1 MNRLVKKVTETIEK
15 YNMIEEGDKV
25 IIAVSGGPD
34 SICLFDILNR
44 IKDQLKISLVIAHVH
59 HGIREK
65 EADLEA
71 RFVRLKSFH
80 LNLPFEQRTV
90 SVPEI
95 AKAKGLSVEQ
105 AGRVERYKFF
115 KELLNKYQAQKIA
128 LGHHADDQ
136 AETMLMRLIRGSGLR
151 GLVGIPA
158 KRDVFIRPI
167 IECTRQEIE
176 EHCRLNKISYC
187 TDSSNREP
195 NYLRN
200 KIRLELIPFLNKE
213 FHPAIVKNLLQLQT
227 IIRDEL
233 SFWEEITEQYY
244 RKALLKEVSEQV
256 ILNSKILRN
265 WSPGIQRTVIRR
277 ALKHLNHYLEDIQF
291 NHIEAVRLM
300 CLKDEG
306 EKYLYLPGGLR
317 VRKNYEEIFFGPA
330 RNIPIS
336 GKDKEIEA
344 LESELTVGQETE
356 IHNLGLK
363 FITKLYDCNNVNFE
377 KLSKEITKNE
387 VYLDYHKL
395 NLPLKIRNR
404 KPGDKFQPLNSN
416 FYKKVKSFFIDQKVK
431 RHNREK
437 IMLVVDSTN
446 RIVWIAGYQADN
458 RFKITKN
465 TKKILYIEQIT
476 I

>member
-1 MNRLVKKVTETIEK
+1 MNILVKKVIETVEK
-15 YNMIEEGDKV
+15 YNMIEKGDKV

-34 SICLFDILNR
+34 SICLLDILNR

-71 RFVRLKSFH
+71 RFVRLKSSH

-90 SVPEI
+90 PVPEI

-151 GLVGIPA
+151 GLAGIPA

-176 EHCRLNKISYC
+176 EYCRLNKISYC
-187 TDSSNREP
+187 SDSSNREP

-233 SFWEEITEQYY
+233 GFWEEITEQYY

-256 ILNSKILRN
+256 ILNSQILRD

-277 ALKHLNHYLEDIQF
+277 TLKHLNHYLEDIQF

-300 CLKDEG
+300 CFKDEG
-306 EKYLYLPGGLR
+306 EKYLHLPGGLR
-317 VRKNYEEIFFGPA
+317 VRKNYEEIFFGLA
-330 RNIPIS
+330 RNVPIS
-336 GKDKEIEA
+336 GKDKKIEA
-344 LESELTVGQETE
+344 LEFELIVGQETE
-356 IHNLGLK
+356 VRNLGLK
-363 FITKLYDCNNVNFE
+363 FITKLYDFNNINFE
-377 KLSKEITKNE
+377 KPGKESTKNE
-387 VYLDYHKL
+387 AYLDYHKL
-395 NLPLKIRNR
+395 SLPLKIRNR

-416 FYKKVKSFFIDQKVK
+416 FSKKVKSFFIDQKID
-431 RHNREK
+431 RHDREK
-437 IMLVVDSTN
+437 IILVVDSAN
-446 RIVWIAGYQADN
+446 RIVWIAGYQVDN

-465 TKKILYIEQIT
+465 TKKILYIEQIA